1 MKPLAGDIAVLGT
14 GVTGAAV
21 SRYVLDEIDSGTRT
35 RLTVY
40 DERDGE
46 QQDIVAQELRRRGA
60 KVVLGASE
68 IDSGHDLVVASPGI
82 PPSAPLIRSAREQG
96 ARVISEIEFA
106 FERSISPWIAV
117 TGTNGKTTVTSLV
130 AHILRG
136 AAMPVE
142 CVGNIGDP
150 AISIVGV
157 SGPSTIIV
165 AEVSSFQLAL
175 TEAFRPRVAILLNIT
190 PDHLDWHGSLEAYS
204 RDKTLIFANM
214 GDGDIAVV
222 DVDDPGSA
230 PHAASLASRGLEVAP
245 ISRQMIHP
253 GGAGLAGD
261 SLVIDTPSGQQV
273 LLSRNE
279 LRIRGDHNLSNA
291 LAAAR
296 AVSALGVAPALIA
309 DGLRSFVPIA
319 HRLEPVATRSGVEF
333 VNDSKATNPG
343 ATRMA
348 LTAFADRSV
357 VLMLGGR
364 NKANDFAELCEDVR
378 GCRAVVAFGESG
390 GEIAAALEGC
400 VTVIRAVGMRDA
412 VEVAQELALEGDVVL
427 LSPACASFDEFSGYA
442 ERGDVFRA
450 AVGAVGAVSG
460 S

>member
-1 MKPLAGDIAVLGT
+1 MKPLGGDIAVLGT

-21 SRYVLDEIDSGTRT
+21 SRYVLDEIDRGARVK
-35 RLTVY
+35 LTVY

-46 QQDIVAQELRRRGA
+46 PQNRVATEMRERGA
-60 KVVLGASE
+60 AVVLGAAE
-68 IDSGHDLVVASPGI
+68 IGPGHDLVVASPGI
-82 PPSAPLIRSAREQG
+82 PPSAKLICSARERA

-106 FERSISPWIAV
+106 FERSTSPWVAV

-136 AAMPVE
+136 AGMPVE

-150 AISIVGV
+150 AISIVAA

-175 TEAFRPRVAILLNIT
+175 TESFRPRVALLLNIT
-190 PDHLDWHGSLEAYS
+190 PDHLDWHGSLEAYA
-204 RDKTLIFANM
+204 RDKTRIFANM
-214 GDGDIAVV
+214 GDGDVAVV

-230 PHAASLASRGLEVAP
+230 PYAASLRARDLDVAP
-245 ISRQMIHP
+245 VSRRMVP
-253 GGAGLAGD
+253 SGGAGLVGD
-261 SLVIDTPSGQQV
+261 SLVLDTHSGEQV
-273 LLSRNE
+273 LLSRDE
-279 LRIRGDHNLSNA
+279 LHIRGDHNLSNA

-296 AVSALGVAPALIA
+296 AVSALGVTPALIA

-319 HRLEPVATRSGVEF
+319 HRLEPVATRAGVEY

-357 VLMLGGR
+357 VLLLGGR
-364 NKANDFAELCEDVR
+364 NKGNDFTELCEDVR

-390 GEIAAALEGC
+390 GEIAQALEGC
-400 VTVIRAVGMRDA
+400 VTLVRAVGMRDA
-412 VEVAQELALEGDVVL
+412 VEVAQELALEGDAVL

-450 AVGAVGAVSG
+450 AVGAVSE